1 MAHFAEL
8 NAYNIVQRVLVVHN
22 NELLEDGQ
30 EVEAKGIEFL
40 QGLFG
45 LHTKWVQTSY
55 NANFR
60 ARYAGIGDMYD
71 EANDVFLAAGTFEP
85 PVIPDP
91 VVQEPALSTE
101 GVPSLTVEEVNGSEQ
116 TVVLETQATVMLDS
130 SGLAALTSADI
141 PALTSEQISGLE

>member
-30 EVEAKGIEFL
+30 EVEAKGIAFL

-45 LHTKWVQTSY
+45 LRTKWVQTSY

-60 ARYAGIGDMYD
+60 GRYAGIGDMYD
-71 EANDVFLAAGTFEP
+71 EVNDVFLAAGTFDP

-91 VVQEPALSTE
+91 AVQEPALSTE
-101 GVPSLTVEEVNGSEQ
+101 GVPSLTVEEVNGAEQ
-116 TVVLETQATVMLDS
+116 TVVLETQAQVVLDS
-130 SGLAALTSADI
+130 SSFASLTSADI